1 MEIVCNSA
9 NLTFCRAAKFAA
21 FFIDEGE
28 AFLPANC
35 DCRPFKA
42 SFENMVK
49 ATLGWKRSA
58 NSGPSPT
65 EPAGSRVVKGFGRRP
80 QHERSGCAGGA
91 GARKPPLEETA
102 GRKGSVA
109 AGLAMGI

>member
-21 FFIDEGE
+21 LFIDEGE

-49 ATLGWKRSA
+49 AKLEWKRSA
-58 NSGPSPT
+58 GSGRPSMSP
-65 EPAGSRVVKGFGRRP
+65 
-80 QHERSGCAGGA
+80 
-91 GARKPPLEETA
+91 ARKQLGGKRASNDRQIPAFCSPAT
-102 GRKGSVA
+102 
-109 AGLAMGI
+109 